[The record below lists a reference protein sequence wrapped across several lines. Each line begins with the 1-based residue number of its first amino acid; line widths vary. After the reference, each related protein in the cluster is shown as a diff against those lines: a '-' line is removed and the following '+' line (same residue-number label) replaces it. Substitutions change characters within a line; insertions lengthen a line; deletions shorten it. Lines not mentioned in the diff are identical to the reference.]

1 MIYIL
6 YLSLVAQTKHT
17 VGKVVQAKLIRKSK
31 AKTMR
36 IEVPMTRGQ
45 YINAFG
51 SSGYIP
57 ASGQ

>member
-1 MIYIL
+1 M
-6 YLSLVAQTKHT
+6 AQTKHT